1 MTPPVPTAPPDLA
14 ELAAVSAR
22 IGADPLLIQGAG
34 GNTSVKQRAVMWIK
48 ASGTLLA
55 EAGTRAIFVPVDLPA
70 MRASLAAAEAR
81 ADRPAEFALPGGTL
95 RPSIETS
102 LHAVL
107 PQRVVIHVHCVATI
121 ALAIRTDAREVLAD
135 RLAGFDW
142 AFVPYARPG
151 ARLAALVA
159 AARGPDTD
167 VIVLGNHGL
176 IVAAETVAAA
186 DALLSRVTAAL
197 AAPVRPAPGPDAAA
211 LAALA
216 GAGHAPAGVDHPL
229 HGVATDLARLALA
242 LQGSAWPDHVIFCG
256 PGSVALRPGETPAD
270 AAARHRARGLA
281 APVFILVPGQGAL
294 LREDA
299 GAGALALARCLGEV
313 LARVEPGAAIVTLSD
328 VETAELLDWDAEKY
342 RQSLNAV

>member
-1 MTPPVPTAPPDLA
+1 
-14 ELAAVSAR
+14 
-22 IGADPLLIQGAG
+22 
-34 GNTSVKQRAVMWIK
+34 
-48 ASGTLLA
+48 
-55 EAGTRAIFVPVDLPA
+55 
-70 MRASLAAAEAR
+70 
-81 ADRPAEFALPGGTL
+81 L

-102 LHAVL
+102 LHAVIAR
-107 PQRVVIHVHCVATI
+107 RVVIHVHCVATI
-121 ALAIRTDAREVLAD
+121 ALAIRTDACEVLAD
-135 RLAGFDW
+135 RLAGFHW

-159 AARGPDTD
+159 AARGPQTD

-176 IVAAETVAAA
+176 IVAADTVAAA
-186 DALLSRVTAAL
+186 DALLARVTAAL
-197 AAPVRPAPGPDAAA
+197 AATVRPAPGPDATA

-216 GAGHAPAGVDHPL
+216 GAGYAPAALAGAGLAPAALAGAGLAPAGADHPL
-229 HGVATDLARLALA
+229 HGVATDPARLALA

-256 PGSVALRPGETPAD
+256 PGSVALHPGETPAD
-270 AAARHRARGLA
+270 AAARHMARGLA